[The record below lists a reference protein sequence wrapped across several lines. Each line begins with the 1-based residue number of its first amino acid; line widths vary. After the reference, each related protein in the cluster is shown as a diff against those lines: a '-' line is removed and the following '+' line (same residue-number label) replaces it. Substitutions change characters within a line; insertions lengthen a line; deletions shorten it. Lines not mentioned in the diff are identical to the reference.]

1 VQAFGSDRLRQE
13 GDRWILVSRLDKG
26 WTPRV
31 EKTHTTAE
39 FPGTTVVWE
48 EQHWEVALAEPLPQ
62 GGMRYILDPWRENL
76 AMRVVEHYDAP
87 SEAVRVEEH
96 RKKLL
101 REKQRLSAKLLAV
114 VVGHFPALV
123 QNEMASELGLLA
135 PRITLMSIFGMY
147 LVGACLVLYGVSRIM
162 AGETAGISV
171 LAIPILSGTSYRLF
185 IVWTQNRA
193 IGTIYGLVGYSIYY
207 AITKR
212 GPSPFAV
219 EKGWAVKSTEATPDV
234 VLQDSFTM
242 REPFVTFLIPEEQQR
257 IAARFPYD
265 YRRESTK
272 VAAIVLVGSLVGLA
286 SSFYTGAIIS
296 AMAASAL
303 AFEQIIR
310 MMSFRRG
317 PAASVLRFITRPL
330 VRKFL

>member
-1 VQAFGSDRLRQE
+1 VQAYGSDRLRQE
-13 GDRWILVSRLDKG
+13 GERWILVSRLDKG

-39 FPGTTVVWE
+39 FPGTTVLWE
-48 EQHWEVALAEPLPQ
+48 EQYWEVALAEHLQQ
-62 GGMRYILDPWRENL
+62 GGVRYILDPWRENL

-87 SEAVRVEEH
+87 SEALRVEEH
-96 RKKLL
+96 RKKLV
-101 REKQRLSAKLLAV
+101 REKQRLSAKFLAMI
-114 VVGHFPALV
+114 VGHFPALV
-123 QNEMASELGLLA
+123 QNEMASELGLL
-135 PRITLMSIFGMY
+135 PTRITLMSVLSSY
-147 LVGACLVLYGVSRIM
+147 VVAAALVLFGVSRYM
-162 AGETAGISV
+162 TNDRAAISI
-171 LAIPILSGTSYRLF
+171 LAIPLAVETSIRFF
-185 IVWTQNRA
+185 IVLTQSRP
-193 IGTIYGLVGYSIYY
+193 IGSVVGWIGYSIYY
-207 AITKR
+207 AITKH

-219 EKGWAVKSTEATPDV
+219 EKGWAVKSTEAPPDV
-234 VLQDSFTM
+234 ALQDAFTM
-242 REPFVTFLIPEEQQR
+242 REPFMTFLTPAEQQR

-272 VAAIVLVGSLVGLA
+272 VAAVVLIGSLVGLA